1 MSSVPIVIK
10 PGDEVVLMLNENTYI
25 NFGKLAGLSVE
36 TVTPPPIRERAPLNK
51 DERMRSLRGHRFF
64 EQELGSITSVVKF
77 TFEKSTA
84 YVPTGDTD
92 TPDSSS
98 D

>member
-1 MSSVPIVIK
+1 MSEVPVIIK
-10 PGDEVVLMLNENTYI
+10 PGDEVVLVLNGTHI

-36 TVTPPPIRERAPLNK
+36 TVTPPGIQERLPRNAEEDKLW
-51 DERMRSLRGHRFF
+51 LRGHRFF
-64 EQELGSITSVVKF
+64 EQELGFVTSVVKF
-77 TFEKSTA
+77 TFEKSTD
-84 YVPTGDTD
+84 YVPAGDTG